1 MKKGYYIRKA
11 KDGSFL
17 LNVHK
22 GDFKAF
28 LDTLQDS
35 DGWIRFRIYE
45 RDKVDEKGF
54 THNMEVLMNLNK
66 QEGNHGE

>member
-1 MKKGYYIRKA
+1 MKKGYYLRKA

-17 LNVHK
+17 LNVNK

-54 THNMEVLMNLNK
+54 THNMEVLMNIKSNE
-66 QEGNHGE
+66 Q